1 MSAAAAKKSQNAVKG
16 LLSVTAIDPN
26 AIANYDNSS
35 DTGSVIAFNG
45 PNGHVPVAV
54 KWSTFLLVAHQGA

>member
-26 AIANYDNSS
+26 AIANYDNLP
-35 DTGSVIAFNG
+35 DTGSAIAFNG
-45 PNGHVPVAV
+45 PNGYVPVAV
-54 KWSTFLLVAHQGA
+54 KWSTFLLLAH

>member
-45 PNGHVPVAV
+45 PNGHVPV

>member
-26 AIANYDNSS
+26 AIANYDKSP
-35 DTGSVIAFNG
+35 DTGSVSAFNG
-45 PNGHVPVAV
+45 PNGHVPDAV
-54 KWSTFLLVAHQGA
+54 KWSTFLLLAH